1 MTGFALFI
9 RVYMLVSIMA
19 FIAVVDESSK
29 HGMDPE
35 EFIMILLKEIVE
47 FFGFH

>member
-9 RVYMLVSIMA
+9 RVYILVSITA
-19 FIAVVDESSK
+19 SIAVINESCK
-29 HGMDPE
+29 HGIDPE
-35 EFIMILLKEIVE
+35 EFTMILLKEIVE